1 MIEQLRE
8 QIDNLDNEIIR
19 LLDARFDCSKAIGEE
34 KKKIGKVVLDSK
46 REDAIL
52 QKVANLSQE
61 EHSEYIQ
68 EVYKK
73 IMEQSRLYQGK

>member
-34 KKKIGKVVLDSK
+34 KH
-46 REDAIL
+46 R
-52 QKVANLSQE
+52 QQCNQ
-61 EHSEYIQ
+61 
-68 EVYKK
+68 
-73 IMEQSRLYQGK
+73 

>member
-1 MIEQLRE
+1 MIDELRK
-8 QIDNLDNEIIR
+8 QIDALDNEIIA
-19 LLDARFDCSKAIGEE
+19 LLDARFDLSYAIGEE

-52 QKVANLSQE
+52 QKIANLSQK

>member
-1 MIEQLRE
+1 MIEKLRE

-34 KKKIGKVVLDSK
+34 KKKIAKQVLDTS
-46 REDAIL
+46 REQAIL
-52 QKVANLSQE
+52 DKVAKLSQE
-61 EHSEYIQ
+61 DHVEYIQ

-73 IMEQSRLYQGK
+73 IMEQSRAYQGK